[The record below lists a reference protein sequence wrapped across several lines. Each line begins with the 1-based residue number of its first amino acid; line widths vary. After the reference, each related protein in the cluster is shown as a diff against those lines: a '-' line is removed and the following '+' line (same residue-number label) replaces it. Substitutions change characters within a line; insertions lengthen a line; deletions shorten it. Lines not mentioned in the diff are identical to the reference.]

1 MKAVLQEIIDRVPGA
16 LGAAVV
22 GFDGIP
28 VEKVAVG
35 DRVNIDLV
43 SAEGMGVAKRAA
55 TPGRDARTD
64 RLEELTI
71 NRPSGITILRWIA
84 SDYYLCVVLGP
95 EGIPGQARYEAWR
108 AGQKLEAAIG

>member
-1 MKAVLQEIIDRVPGA
+1 MKEVLQEIINRVPGA

-28 VEKVAVG
+28 VERVAIG
-35 DRVNIDLV
+35 DGVNIDLV
-43 SAEGMGVAKRAA
+43 SAEGMAVAKRAA
-55 TPGRDARTD
+55 APGRDSRSD

-71 NRPSGITILRWIA
+71 NRPSGTTILRSIG

-95 EGIPGQARYEAWR
+95 DGIPGQARYEAWC